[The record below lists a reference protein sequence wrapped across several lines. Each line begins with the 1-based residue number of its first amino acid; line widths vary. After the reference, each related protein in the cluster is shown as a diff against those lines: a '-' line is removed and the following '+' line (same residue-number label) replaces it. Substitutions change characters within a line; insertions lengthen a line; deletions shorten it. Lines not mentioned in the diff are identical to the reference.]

1 MGNTKSSA
9 LSKELLEDL
18 KSNTKYTEAELC
30 SWYQSFLKE
39 CPSGKISKEQFE
51 GIYASFFPKADP
63 TEYARHVF
71 RSFDTNSDGT
81 LDFKEYIVALHL
93 TSGGKTLQKLEWAF
107 ALYDVDG
114 NGNIS
119 SSEILEIVRSIFNMI
134 PVEDQKNLPEDENTP
149 EKRAEKIW
157 EFFGKKENGNKQFK
171 TCFFKSFLNNT
182 TYNHAAILVRFFFS
196 DKISEGEFIQGV
208 MNNKDI
214 LRLIQYDEP
223 QKIKDKLKEKKQ

>member
-9 LSKELLEDL
+9 LSKELLEEL
-18 KSNTKYTEAELC
+18 KSNTKYSEAELC
-30 SWYQSFLKE
+30 TWYQSFLKE
-39 CPSGKISKEQFE
+39 CPSGKITKQQFE
-51 GIYASFFPKADP
+51 GIYASFFPNADP

-71 RSFDTNSDGT
+71 RSFDTNADGT

-114 NGNIS
+114 NGTIS
-119 SSEILEIVRSIFNMI
+119 KSEILEIVR
-134 PVEDQKNLPEDENTP
+134 KHLPEDENTP

-157 EFFGKKENGNKQFK
+157 EFFGKKDN
-171 TCFFKSFLNNT
+171 
-182 TYNHAAILVRFFFS
+182 

-208 MNNKDI
+208 MDNKDI

>member
-9 LSKELLEDL
+9 LSKEILEDL
-18 KSNTKYTEAELC
+18 KSNTKYSEAELC
-30 SWYQSFLKE
+30 TWYQSFLKE
-39 CPSGKISKEQFE
+39 CPSGKISKQQFE
-51 GIYASFFPKADP
+51 GIYASFFPNADP
-63 TEYARHVF
+63 TAYARHVF
-71 RSFDTNSDGT
+71 RSFDTNADGT

-114 NGNIS
+114 NGTINKN
-119 SSEILEIVRSIFNMI
+119 EILEIVR
-134 PVEDQKNLPEDENTP
+134 KNLPEDENTP

-157 EFFGKKENGNKQFK
+157 EFFGKKDN
-171 TCFFKSFLNNT
+171 
-182 TYNHAAILVRFFFS
+182 

-208 MNNKDI
+208 MDNKDI